1 MKLESLWLESFK
13 NLRDFS
19 VAFTAP
25 EVPTAE
31 HAPKR
36 EPLTPEEDRFRVIL
50 GQNGA
55 GKSNVMEALVIIFRD
70 LDLGRETDFAY
81 DLAYTMKRGTVRV
94 AVRNR
99 PKDEKPRE
107 RFRFTVERPGKK
119 AQTLSRNVVPEKA
132 REFRPRHIFSYYSGP
147 SNRLEQHFWPHQKL
161 YSEALRNE
169 RNLPLR
175 PFFYAMPIHSQFVL
189 LAFFSS
195 KDPRGRKFLEKY
207 FHIIGLESVLF
218 VMKQPHWKST
228 TGDPRFWNARGVVQ
242 RFLDK
247 LFTAS
252 LAPLR
257 LPGRIPLNW
266 EESEN
271 SEFLYM
277 FLPDEEALRELRALA
292 EKDADFFKEL
302 ESTFMSDLIHET
314 RIRVRVRNSDD
325 SLTFRELSEGEQ
337 QLLTV
342 VGLLLFTKEAESLF
356 LLDEPD
362 THLNPAWGME
372 YIEILRDIADT
383 GNDSQIVLATH
394 DPLVLSALRREQVIV
409 LDRSEE
415 TGGIEVTHPELDPS
429 GLGISGILRNYFLLR
444 STLDTPTQDKL
455 DRRFELLGKGTH
467 RTAAEE
473 DELHRI
479 SVELADSGFASE
491 HRDANFE
498 LFAQAMAQTRGQR
511 RRVMTRPEM
520 KAVRV
525 KALEI
530 AQRLAGKEMGA

>member
-19 VAFTAP
+19 VSFIAP
-25 EVPTAE
+25 EQTKE
-31 HAPKR
+31 EPKR
-36 EPLTPEEDRFRVIL
+36 KPLTPQEDRFRVVL
-50 GQNGA
+50 GQNGS
-55 GKSNVMEALVIIFRD
+55 GKSNLMEALVIIFRD

-81 DLAYTMKRGTVRV
+81 DLAYSMKRGKVHV
-94 AVRNR
+94 KVSNR
-99 PKDEKPRE
+99 PKEEKPRE
-107 RFRFTVERPGKK
+107 RFHFTVEQDGHK
-119 AQTLSRNVVPEKA
+119 AEKLSRPQVKEKGA
-132 REFRPRHIFSYYSGP
+132 AFRPRHVFSYYSGP
-147 SNRLEQHFWPHQKL
+147 SNRLERHFWPHQKI
-161 YSEALRNE
+161 YSEALRRE
-169 RNLPLR
+169 RDLPLR

-195 KDPRGRKFLEKY
+195 KESAGREFLAKY
-207 FHIIGLESVLF
+207 FHIAGLESVLF
-218 VMKQPHWKST
+218 VMKEPHWKST
-228 TGDPRFWNARGVVQ
+228 DGDPRFWNARGVVQ

-247 LFTAS
+247 LFSAA

-257 LPGRIPLNW
+257 WPGNIPVHWDKSPEKPEL
-266 EESEN
+266 
-271 SEFLYM
+271 LYL
-277 FLPDEEALRELRALA
+277 FLPDEAALHDLRALA
-292 EKDADFFKEL
+292 DRDADFFKEL

-372 YIEILRDIADT
+372 YLGILRDTANT

-394 DPLVLSALRREQVIV
+394 DPLVLSSLRREQVIV

-415 TGGIEVTHPELDPS
+415 TGEIEVTHPELDPS
-429 GLGISGILRNYFLLR
+429 GLGVSGILRNYFLLS
-444 STLDTPTQDKL
+444 STLDIPTQEKL

-467 RTAAEE
+467 RTESEE
-473 DELHRI
+473 DELHRL
-479 SVELADSGFASE
+479 SVELADAGFANE

-498 LFAQAMAQTRGQR
+498 LFAQAMARARAELRT
-511 RRVMTRPEM
+511 VMTRSEM
-520 KAVRV
+520 KAVRT
-525 KALEI
+525 KAQEI
-530 AQRLAGKEMGA
+530 ARKLTAKEIGA

>member
-19 VAFTAP
+19 ISFIAP
-25 EVPTAE
+25 DVTDK

-36 EPLTPEEDRFRVIL
+36 ESLTPEEDRFRVIL

-81 DLAYTMKRGTVRV
+81 DLTYTMKRGAVRV
-94 AVRNR
+94 SVHNR

-107 RFRFTVERPGKK
+107 RFRFTVEQKGKK
-119 AQTLSRNVVPEKA
+119 PQTFGRAQVPENA
-132 REFRPRHIFSYYSGP
+132 REFRPHHVFSYYSGP

-161 YSEALRNE
+161 YSEALRKE
-169 RNLPLR
+169 RDIPLR

-195 KDPRGRKFLEKY
+195 KDPKGRKFLKEY
-207 FHIIGLESVLF
+207 FNIIGLESVLF
-218 VMKQPHWKST
+218 VLKEPHWKSLE
-228 TGDPRFWNARGVVQ
+228 GDPRFWNARWVVA

-257 LPGRIPLNW
+257 LDGRIPLNW
-266 EESEN
+266 EKSQKNEL
-271 SEFLYM
+271 LYM
-277 FLPDEEALRELRALA
+277 FLPDEEALRDLRALA
-292 EKDADFFKEL
+292 ERDADFFKEL

-314 RIRVRVRNSDD
+314 RIRVRMLNSDG

-362 THLNPAWGME
+362 THLNPAWGMQYLE
-372 YIEILRDIADT
+372 VLRDVANT
-383 GNDSQIVLATH
+383 GNDSQIILATH
-394 DPLVLSALRREQVIV
+394 DPLMISGLRKEQVLV
-409 LDRSEE
+409 LERQAEKGRID
-415 TGGIEVTHPELDPS
+415 VQHPEIDPR
-429 GLGISGILRNYFLLR
+429 GMGVSGILKSSMFGLR
-444 STLDTPTQDKL
+444 TTLDLPTQALL
-455 DRRFELLGKGTH
+455 DERFEI
-467 RTAAEE
+467 AAKPNRSAKEKLRLK
-473 DELHRI
+473 EL
-479 SVELADSGFASE
+479 SEQLADSGFAQDF
-491 HRDANFE
+491 RDDNYERYAR
-498 LFAQAMAQTRGQR
+498 AVAKVRGAGR
-511 RRVMTRPEM
+511 LLLTSKEIREIDAEALA
-520 KAVRV
+520 AV
-525 KALEI
+525 KKL
-530 AQRLAGKEMGA
+530 

>member
-1 MKLESLWLESFK
+1 MKLESLWLENFK

-19 VAFTAP
+19 ISFIAP
-25 EVPTAE
+25 EPADTE
-31 HAPKR
+31 PKR
-36 EPLTPEEDRFRVIL
+36 KPLTPQEDRFRVVL
-50 GQNGA
+50 GQNGC

-81 DLAYTMKRGTVRV
+81 DLAYTMKRGKVRV
-94 AVRNR
+94 TVSNR

-107 RFRFTVERPGKK
+107 RFHFEVEQESQETEK
-119 AQTLSRNVVPEKA
+119 LSRPQVKGKGA
-132 REFRPRHIFSYYSGP
+132 EFRPRHVFSYYSGP
-147 SNRLEQHFWPHQKL
+147 SNRLERHFWPHQKI

-169 RNLPLR
+169 RDLPLR

-195 KDPRGRKFLEKY
+195 KDPSGRKFLKKY
-207 FHIIGLESVLF
+207 FHIASLESVLF
-218 VMKQPHWKST
+218 VMKQPHWNST
-228 TGDPRFWNARGVVQ
+228 EGDPRFWNARGVVQ

-247 LFTAS
+247 LFSAA

-257 LPGRIPLNW
+257 LPGGIPLNW
-266 EESEN
+266 EKSEN
-271 SEFLYM
+271 SQFLYL
-277 FLPDEEALRELRALA
+277 FLPDEEALGDLRALA
-292 EKDADFFKEL
+292 ERDADFFKEL

-314 RIRVRVRNSDD
+314 RIRVRVQNSDD

-342 VGLLLFTKEAESLF
+342 VGLLLFTREAESLF

-362 THLNPAWGME
+362 THLNPVWGME

-394 DPLVLSALRREQVIV
+394 DPLVLSPLRREQVIV
-409 LDRSEE
+409 LDRNDK
-415 TGGIEVTHPELDPS
+415 TAAIEVIHPELDPI
-429 GLGISGILRNYFLLR
+429 GLGVSGILRNYFLLS
-444 STLDTPTQDKL
+444 STLDLPTQEKL
-455 DRRFELLGKGTH
+455 NRRFELLGKGSH

-473 DELHRI
+473 DELHRL
-479 SVELADSGFASE
+479 SVELADAGFANE

-498 LFAQAMAQTRGQR
+498 LFAQAMARARAELRT
-511 RRVMTRPEM
+511 VMTRSEM
-520 KAVRV
+520 KAVRS

-530 AQRLAGKEMGA
+530 AHKITAKEIGA